1 MALQTDLV
9 PVGADQTQ
17 HVELT
22 RDLAERINGKFG
34 GKHWKK
40 LGGRGG
46 RIFKVPELFIPPAGA
61 RVMSLTVC
69 SASQP
74 SYSPVTCCS
83 SSG

>member
-22 RDLAERINGKFG
+22 RDLAERLNGKFG

-69 SASQP
+69 FASQP
-74 SYSPVTCCS
+74 LLPVTSCS